1 MRFHNPTKHE
11 QKFSIGKHSYVVPP
25 GANVDIPD
33 NLAYVVKHRDMA
45 LVEGSAPDTAAPVA
59 KPVEALPGR
68 ALVLLASSRV
78 SPQTAERWKALYA
91 RAGSAERARLIEQLE
106 ALAEGRGSL
115 DRPSRDEDGDAIDND
130 GAPGASTAED
140 DVEAQVGAA
149 AAAVGK
155 GRRKG

>member
-11 QKFSIGKHSYVVPP
+11 QKFSIGKHSYVVPA

-33 NLAYVVKHRDMA
+33 NLAYVVKHRSMA
-45 LVEGSAPDTAAPVA
+45 LVEGPAPDPAAPVA

-68 ALVLLASSRV
+68 ALVLLASPRI

-91 RAGSAERARLIEQLE
+91 RAGAAERARLVEQLE

-115 DRPSRDEDGDAIDND
+115 DRPAREEDGDAVDDD
-130 GAPGASTAED
+130 GPQSAAEE
-140 DVEAQVGAA
+140 DVDAQVGAA

-155 GRRKG
+155 GRKKG